1 MDFQDRA
8 LIDQGL
14 ADRSTTVTV
23 SVIVYYTVQFADIT
37 WDIPG
42 FVNGLIDQANTV
54 YRNTKNIPIRLR
66 LHCIQPCFIEE
77 NSNMDILETKGSC
90 DTARIVCF
98 TATQTIQ
105 ILNQ

>member
-1 MDFQDRA
+1 MLKVKRQRKSKYEVNFQDRA

-37 WDIPG
+37 SDIPG
-42 FVNGLIDQANTV
+42 FINGLIDQANAV

-66 LHCIQPCFIEE
+66 LHCIQPSFIDEK
-77 NSNMDILETKGSC
+77 SNMDILAMFRMSRG
-90 DTARIVCF
+90 V
-98 TATQTIQ
+98 
-105 ILNQ
+105 